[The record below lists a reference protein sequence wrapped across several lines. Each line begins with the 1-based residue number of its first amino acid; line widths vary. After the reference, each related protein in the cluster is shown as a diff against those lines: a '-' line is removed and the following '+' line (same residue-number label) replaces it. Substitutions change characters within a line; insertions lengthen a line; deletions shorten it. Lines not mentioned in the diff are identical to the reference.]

1 MKCKQCGTEF
11 EGKFCPECG
20 AKTEAETPV
29 TPPPIQQQ
37 VYQQSAPAE
46 AKPKKKKKPFFLRW
60 WFILLAIIVVG
71 VIALNAG
78 GNKDNGGTK
87 AEQFE
92 WTDIE
97 MHEVLPEPENA
108 YGEIGH
114 NSKTALILTLC
125 DIDEKAFKNYRD
137 ECISKGYTIDP
148 EESYMSYSAYN
159 EDGYS
164 VRLVFSD
171 TNQEMNVYLDA
182 PEEMDEFEWP
192 TNGLGAMLP
201 ATKSTLGDISWD
213 NSETF
218 IVHVGN
224 MTIDDY
230 KDYVKACE
238 DKGFTVD
245 HSKDDE
251 YYSAKDANGYKL
263 TLRYLGFNKIEISLK
278 APEGGTT
285 TPSTEPSKPDT
296 TEKEPEK
303 DNTNNGGLDPDFKAA
318 MDSYEKFMDEYVA
331 FMKKYSANPTDMSLL
346 ADYADYMS
354 KYADF
359 VKDFEKW
366 EDEEMNAAETAYYI
380 EVQSRVSKKLLEVAN

>member
-1 MKCKQCGTEF
+1 MKKLLVLMF
-11 EGKFCPECG
+11 
-20 AKTEAETPV
+20 V
-29 TPPPIQQQ
+29 
-37 VYQQSAPAE
+37 
-46 AKPKKKKKPFFLRW
+46 
-60 WFILLAIIVVG
+60 LAIILSLV
-71 VIALNAG
+71 AC
-78 GNKDNGGTK
+78 GNKDNEGTK

-92 WTDIE
+92 WNDIE
-97 MHEVLPEPENA
+97 MHEVLPEPKKT

-137 ECISKGYTIDP
+137 ECISKGYTIDS

-159 EDGYS
+159 EEGYS

-171 TNQEMNVYLDA
+171 SNQEMNVYLDA
-182 PEEMDEFEWP
+182 PEKMDKFEWP

-238 DKGFTVD
+238 DKGFTID

-278 APEGGTT
+278 APEGGVA
-285 TPSTEPSKPDT
+285 TPSTEPSNPNT

-303 DNTNNGGLDPDFKAA
+303 DNADKGDLDPNFKAA
-318 MDSYEKFMDEYVA
+318 MDSYEEFMDEYVA
-331 FMKKYSANPTDMSLL
+331 FMKKYKDNPNDLGILT
-346 ADYADYMS
+346 DYADY
-354 KYADF
+354 KNC
-359 VKDFEKW
+359 KG
-366 EDEEMNAAETAYYI
+366 N
-380 EVQSRVSKKLLEVAN
+380 

>member
-1 MKCKQCGTEF
+1 MKK
-11 EGKFCPECG
+11 
-20 AKTEAETPV
+20 
-29 TPPPIQQQ
+29 
-37 VYQQSAPAE
+37 
-46 AKPKKKKKPFFLRW
+46 
-60 WFILLAIIVVG
+60 ILLLMLMSIMVLSLVAC
-71 VIALNAG
+71 G
-78 GNKDNGGTK
+78 GKDNNGTK

-97 MHEVLPEPENA
+97 MHEVLPKPENT

-137 ECISKGYTIDP
+137 ECISEGYTIDP

-164 VRLVFSD
+164 VRLIFSD
-171 TNQEMNVYLDA
+171 SNQEMNVYMDA

-238 DKGFTVD
+238 DKGFTVE

-251 YYSAKDANGYKL
+251 YYSAEDANGYKL

-278 APEGGTT
+278 APEEGTT
-285 TPSTEPSKPDT
+285 TASTETSTPDT

-303 DNTNNGGLDPDFKAA
+303 DNTDNSGLDPDFKAA

-331 FMKKYSANPTDMSLL
+331 LMKKYSANPTDMSLL
-346 ADYADYMS
+346 ADYADYMT

-359 VKDFEKW
+359 VEDFEKW
-366 EDEEMNAAETAYYI
+366 EDEEMNATETAYYI

>member
-1 MKCKQCGTEF
+1 MK
-11 EGKFCPECG
+11 
-20 AKTEAETPV
+20 
-29 TPPPIQQQ
+29 
-37 VYQQSAPAE
+37 
-46 AKPKKKKKPFFLRW
+46 R
-60 WFILLAIIVVG
+60 ILLLALMLVMVLSL
-71 VIALNAG
+71 IACG
-78 GNKDNGGTK
+78 GKGGSRTK

-92 WTDIE
+92 WTDVE
-97 MHEVLPEPENA
+97 MHEVLPKPENT
-108 YGEIGH
+108 YGEISH
-114 NSKTALILTLC
+114 NSKTSLILTLC

-137 ECISKGYTIDP
+137 ECIGKGYTIDP

-164 VRLVFSD
+164 VSLVFSES
-171 TNQEMNVYLDA
+171 NQEMNVYLDA
-182 PEEMDEFEWP
+182 PEELDGFEWP

-251 YYSAKDANGYKL
+251 YYSAKDANSYEL

-303 DNTNNGGLDPDFKAA
+303 DDADNGGLDPDFKAA
-318 MDSYEKFMDEYVA
+318 MDSYEKFMNEYVA

-359 VKDFEKW
+359 VEDFEKW
-366 EDEEMNAAETAYYI
+366 EDEEMNTAETAYYI
-380 EVQSRVSKKLLEVAN
+380 EVQSRVREKLLEVAN

>member
-1 MKCKQCGTEF
+1 MKCNQCGTEF
-11 EGKFCPECG
+11 DGKFCPECG
-20 AKTEAETPV
+20 AQNETVTPV
-29 TPPPIQQQ
+29 TH
-37 VYQQSAPAE
+37 QSNLSQSIPVQSGK
-46 AKPKKKKKPFFLRW
+46 AKEKKKPFFLRW

-71 VIALNAG
+71 IIALNAG

-97 MHEVLPEPENA
+97 MHKVLPIPENA

-114 NSKTALILTLC
+114 NSKTTLILTLC
-125 DIDEKAFKNYRD
+125 DIDASAFKNYRD
-137 ECISKGYTIDP
+137 ECIGKGYTIDS

-171 TNQEMNVYLDA
+171 SKQEMNVYLDA

-192 TNGLGAMLP
+192 TNGLGKMLP

-218 IVHVGN
+218 IVHVGD

-245 HSKDDE
+245 HSKDDG

-278 APEGGTT
+278 APEEHTT
-285 TPSTEPSKPDT
+285 TPATGSSKPD

-303 DNTNNGGLDPDFKAA
+303 DNTNNSGIDPDFKAA
-318 MDSYEKFMDEYVA
+318 MDAYEKFMNEYVA
-331 FMKKYSANPTDMSLL
+331 FMKKCKDNPSDLSLL
-346 ADYADYMS
+346 ADYADYIS
-354 KYADF
+354 KYADYAE
-359 VKDFEKW
+359 DFAKW
-366 EDEEMNAAETAYYI
+366 EDEEMNAAEAAYLL
-380 EVQSRVSKKLLEVAN
+380 EVQTRVNKKLLEIAY

>member
-1 MKCKQCGTEF
+1 MK
-11 EGKFCPECG
+11 
-20 AKTEAETPV
+20 
-29 TPPPIQQQ
+29 
-37 VYQQSAPAE
+37 
-46 AKPKKKKKPFFLRW
+46 R
-60 WFILLAIIVVG
+60 ILLLTLMLIMLLSL
-71 VIALNAG
+71 IACE
-78 GNKDNGGTK
+78 GNDSDGTR

-92 WTDIE
+92 WADIE
-97 MHEVLPEPENA
+97 MHEVLPKPESI

-125 DIDEKAFKNYRD
+125 DIDANAFKAYRD
-137 ECISKGYTIDP
+137 ECINKGYIIDP
-148 EESYMSYSAYN
+148 EESHISYSAYN

-171 TNQEMNVYLDA
+171 SNQEMKVYLDA

-192 TNGLGAMLP
+192 TYGLGAMLP

-230 KDYVKACE
+230 NDYVKTCE

-251 YYSAKDANGYKL
+251 YYSAKDTNGYEL

-278 APEGGTT
+278 APEGGATT
-285 TPSTEPSKPDT
+285 TSAEPQKNNSD
-296 TEKEPEK
+296 
-303 DNTNNGGLDPDFKAA
+303 NGGIDPDFKKA
-318 MDSYEKFMDEYVA
+318 MDSYESFMNEYVA
-331 FMKKYSANPTDMSLL
+331 FMKKYQANPTDLGLL
-346 ADYADYMS
+346 ADYADYMG

-359 VKDFEKW
+359 VTDFEAW
-366 EDEEMNAAETAYYI
+366 NDEDMNAAETAYYL
-380 EVQSRVSKKLLEVAN
+380 EVQTRVNKKLLEIAG